1 MNESI
6 IKAKSFD
13 FAVKSVFLSKNLKE
27 KQREYTLSDQ
37 YLRSSTAVGANSR
50 ESGNAQSKPDFIHK

>member
-37 YLRSSTAVGANSR
+37 YLCSSTAVGANSR
-50 ESGNAQSKPDFIHK
+50 ESRNAQSKPDFIHK